1 MSATL
6 RVGDDGECAA
16 WDPRYRHVSWK
27 TEVCPSGRGVTGLA
41 LLPCR
46 ARVAAS
52 CADGFVRVLE
62 LRMGRGLRGA
72 LNDAHW
78 SALYV

>member
-1 MSATL
+1 M
-6 RVGDDGECAA
+6 
-16 WDPRYRHVSWK
+16 
-27 TEVCPSGRGVTGLA
+27 TGLA